1 MTGTEETPV
10 SVPPVEPPVVEV
22 PQTEPPED
30 NNAEMRA
37 FMEEYRADKQAA
49 KEKADAEAAAAAEA
63 EAKKKKVPAPE
74 SKKKVAPKPAD
85 PPVKEES
92 KERAYGSARYF
103 NRKPKRVKE

>member
-49 KEKADAEAAAAAEA
+49 KEKADAEAAAAEA